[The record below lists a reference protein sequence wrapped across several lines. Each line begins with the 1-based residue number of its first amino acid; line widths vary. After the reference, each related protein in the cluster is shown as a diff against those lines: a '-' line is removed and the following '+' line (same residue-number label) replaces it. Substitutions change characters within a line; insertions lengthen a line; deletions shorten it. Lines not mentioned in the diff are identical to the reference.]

1 MLKAALSV
9 LNNLRGHNL
18 TDPSN
23 CAYRYA
29 GYKQYMWWVQNSL
42 GKGVR
47 KVIPSYVVWEIRN
60 NFPSKDR
67 KYIQFME
74 SKECEKRLIEEN

>member
-1 MLKAALSV
+1 MV
-9 LNNLRGHNL
+9 G
-18 TDPSN
+18 
-23 CAYRYA
+23 
-29 GYKQYMWWVQNSL
+29 WVQNSL

-47 KVIPSYVVWEIRN
+47 KVIPSCVVWEIRN